1 MNMRVVE
8 YPANTVPEFLLESS
22 FWLPQHN
29 VPSAW
34 IGHAPFAYWLVS
46 VMRPRS
52 IVELGVHCGFSYLTF
67 CETVKKMAID
77 CACSGID
84 TWRGDEH
91 AGLYGDEIYNNLLD
105 VHRPYVG
112 ISRLIRSTFDEAR
125 CQFADGSID
134 LLHIDGRHHYEDVRR
149 DFEFWKPKL
158 SNRAVVLF
166 HDTNEPGFGVGQFW
180 TELTKIY
187 PHFEFKHAHGLGVL
201 GVGTDLPVR
210 LQQLFA
216 LSDIPGL
223 AQPVR
228 HAYERLGQSVIDRHE
243 ALRLADVVRTY
254 QNSLSW
260 RLTAP
265 LRLANRLV
273 GSVAARLGSRLSVP
287 RRLPS
292 GQTPIFA
299 NRAMP
304 HAQS

>member
-1 MNMRVVE
+1 MNMRVCE
-8 YPANTVPEFLLESS
+8 YPATTVPDFLLESS

-34 IGHAPFAYWLVS
+34 IGHAPFAFWLVN
-46 VMRPRS
+46 VMKPRS
-52 IVELGVHCGFSYLTF
+52 IVELGVHCGFSYLAF
-67 CETVKKMAID
+67 CQAVKKTGID

-91 AGLYGDEIYNNLLD
+91 AGLYGNEIYNNLLD
-105 VHRPYVG
+105 LHRPYAGV
-112 ISRLIRSTFDEAR
+112 SRLIRSTFDEAQ

-166 HDTNEPGFGVGQFW
+166 HDTNEPGFGVGRFW
-180 TELTKIY
+180 AELTKIY
-187 PHFEFKHAHGLGVL
+187 PHFEFKHTHGLGVL
-201 GVGTDLPVR
+201 GVGSDMPVR
-210 LQQLFA
+210 LKQLFD
-216 LSDIPGL
+216 LSDIDDV
-223 AQPVR
+223 AQPIR
-228 HAYERLGQSVIDRHE
+228 QAYERLGQSVIDRQE

-265 LRLANRLV
+265 LRLANRLAK
-273 GSVAARLGSRLSVP
+273 SVVARLSRRVP
-287 RRLPS
+287 KPRPLQAGRS
-292 GQTPIFA
+292 SIFA
-299 NRAMP
+299 NPAVRP
-304 HAQS
+304 AQS